1 MLGRGVSPAD
11 PAAVTPHAAAP
22 SQCKGTLR
30 SGELLAKQPRP
41 GKGSGAGA
49 AGGRAAGRGLAGVLR
64 LSAAQALLISLMIL

>member
-1 MLGRGVSPAD
+1 MLGRGVSPTD

-41 GKGSGAGA
+41 REGLW
-49 AGGRAAGRGLAGVLR
+49 GGRPGCGARAGRRVD
-64 LSAAQALLISLMIL
+64 LSTAQALLISLVIL